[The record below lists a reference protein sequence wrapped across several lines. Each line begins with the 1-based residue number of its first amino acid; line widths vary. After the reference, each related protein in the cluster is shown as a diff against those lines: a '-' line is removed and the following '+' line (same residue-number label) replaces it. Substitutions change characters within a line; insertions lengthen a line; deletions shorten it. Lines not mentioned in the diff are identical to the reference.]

1 VTGNTVLTI
10 CGKTKKVRMKS
21 ELSCHED
28 NMIDLVFVNGK
39 NSKNG
44 VAERISLIDAQD
56 NSSKQMG
63 RMGESSKRSNESEIT
78 REDEHNKISRV
89 TVNDHDHSVEQSILT
104 NSDNDISEE
113 RTCLRGVKET
123 NESCILRDF
132 NSKKSTND
140 VSETSTTLYEDS
152 DDSTICEDSDEFED
166 DEILGK
172 LETQSNTSVNY
183 TCHTSDCKHVT
194 HSFVDVLYH
203 DQSESDTESHAID
216 VIDVIDENHIVPVKK
231 GREDDNEVHTDKK
244 IFVCAYP
251 GCNKSYTYLKSFVI
265 HQQAHNGKK
274 PYVCDEPGC
283 GRGFNTSNSLKS
295 HTRVHR
301 GEKPFKCDY
310 ANCKMRFTHLRGMAC
325 HKKRK
330 HSDITE
336 DVPKAKR

>member
-21 ELSCHED
+21 ELSCRDD
-28 NMIDLVFVNGK
+28 NMIDLVFVDGK
-39 NSKNG
+39 NSTNG
-44 VAERISLIDAQD
+44 IAERISLVDARD
-56 NSSKQMG
+56 SNSKQI
-63 RMGESSKRSNESEIT
+63 RRIGESSKRSNESEIT
-78 REDEHNKISRV
+78 REDEH
-89 TVNDHDHSVEQSILT
+89 DHSVEHVEQNILT
-104 NSDNDISEE
+104 SSNNDIRDE
-113 RTCLRGVKET
+113 RSCLRGVKET
-123 NESCILRDF
+123 NENCIFRDL
-132 NSKKSTND
+132 NARKSVYD
-140 VSETSTTLYEDS
+140 VSETSTTLYDDS
-152 DDSTICEDSDEFED
+152 DDSTICEDPDELED

-194 HSFVDVLYH
+194 DVPYH
-203 DQSESDTESHAID
+203 DQSESDTESH
-216 VIDVIDENHIVPVKK
+216 VIDAVDESHVIDAVDENHFVPVKNS
-231 GREDDNEVHTDKK
+231 GVLTDKK

-283 GRGFNTSNSLKS
+283 GRGFNTLNSLKS
-295 HTRVHR
+295 HARVHR

-330 HSDITE
+330 HSEITE
-336 DVPKAKR
+336 EVPKAKRRKTK